1 MNKGIKIIIGIVIAF
16 LILYLIGS
24 RNQPKYETNSPAYSN
39 NEFKQ
44 AFIEGCIEED
54 ATYEYCNCAY
64 EYLVDTHGEDRVI
77 DISVEYAKTNVIP
90 DELWGAVKHC
100 MKYY

>member
-39 NEFKQ
+39 NELKQ
-44 AFIEGCIEED
+44 SFIEGCIEED
-54 ATYEYCNCAY
+54 ATYEYCSCAY
-64 EYLVDTHGEDRVI
+64 EYLIDAYGLSKVI
-77 DISVEYAKTNVIP
+77 EISIEFDETGVIP